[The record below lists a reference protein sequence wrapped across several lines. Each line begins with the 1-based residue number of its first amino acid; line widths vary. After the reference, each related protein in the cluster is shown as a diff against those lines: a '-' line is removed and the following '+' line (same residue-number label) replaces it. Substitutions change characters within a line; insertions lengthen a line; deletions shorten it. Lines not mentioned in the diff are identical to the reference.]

1 MLLIA
6 GLGNPGPRYQ
16 ATRHNLGFRV
26 IDELARQCG
35 VPASA
40 FKDRFSGELANARL
54 KIDGREEELLLLRP
68 QTFMNE
74 SGRSVQAV
82 CTFYKIKPSELIV
95 AHDELDL
102 PFSDVRLKKGGGD
115 GGNRGIRSISAAIG
129 PDYLRIRL
137 GIGRPPPDFRGD
149 PADFVLQAFPSAE
162 LATVEQMVTRA
173 TEAVSLVIALGLEKA
188 MNRINQRLRAD

>member
-6 GLGNPGPRYQ
+6 GLGNPGPRYA
-16 ATRHNLGFRV
+16 ATRHNVGFRL

-40 FKDRFSGELANARL
+40 FKERFHGEIASARL
-54 KIDGREEELLLLRP
+54 GDQELVLLRP

-74 SGRSVQAV
+74 SGRSVQAA
-82 CTFYKIKPSELIV
+82 CTFYKLKPSDLIV
-95 AHDELDL
+95 AHDDLDV
-102 PFSDVRLKKGGGD
+102 PFAEVRLKQGGGD
-115 GGNRGIRSISAAIG
+115 GGQRGVRSVTAALG
-129 PDYLRIRL
+129 PDYVRIRL

-149 PADFVLQAFPSAE
+149 VADFVLQAFPSAE

-173 TEAVSLVIALGLEKA
+173 AEAVSLVTSLGLEKA
-188 MNRINQRLRAD
+188 MNRINQRPAR

>member
-40 FKDRFSGELANARL
+40 FRDKFHGELASARL
-54 KIDGREEELLLLRP
+54 GEEELLLLKP
-68 QTFMNE
+68 QTFMND
-74 SGRSVQAV
+74 SGRSVQAA
-82 CTFYKIKPSELIV
+82 CTFYKIKPSELLV

-102 PFSDVRLKKGGGD
+102 PFADVRLKKGGGD
-115 GGNRGIRSISAAIG
+115 GGNRGIRSVSAALG
-129 PDYLRIRL
+129 PDYVRIRL

-149 PADFVLQAFPSAE
+149 PADFVLQSFPLAE
-162 LATVEQMVTRA
+162 QAIVEQMISRA
-173 TEAVSLVIALGLEKA
+173 TEAVSLVTSLGLEKA
-188 MNRINQRLRAD
+188 MNRINQRPAR

>member
-1 MLLIA
+1 MLIV

-26 IDELARQCG
+26 LDELARQCG

-40 FKDRFSGELANARL
+40 FKDRFHGELAAARL
-54 KIDGREEELLLLRP
+54 GDTELLLLRP

-74 SGRSVQAV
+74 SGRSVQAA
-82 CTFYKIKPSELIV
+82 CTFYKLKPSDLIV
-95 AHDELDL
+95 VHDELDL
-102 PFSDVRLKKGGGD
+102 PFADVRLKKGGGD
-115 GGNRGIRSISAAIG
+115 GGNRGVRSVSAAIG

-149 PADFVLQAFPSAE
+149 PADFVLQAFASAE
-162 LATVEQMVTRA
+162 LPTVEQMVTRA
-173 TEAVSLVIALGLEKA
+173 TEAVSLVTALGLEKA
-188 MNRINQRLRAD
+188 MNRINQRPRA

>member
-35 VPASA
+35 LQPSAFRDRFHGEVASA
-40 FKDRFSGELANARL
+40 RL
-54 KIDGREEELLLLRP
+54 PGSNEELLLLRP

-74 SGRSVQAV
+74 SGRSVQAA

-95 AHDELDL
+95 AHDELDV
-102 PFSDVRLKKGGGD
+102 PFAELRLKKGGGD
-115 GGNRGIRSISAAIG
+115 GGNRGVRSVTGVLG
-129 PDYLRIRL
+129 PDYVRIRL
-137 GIGRPPPDFRGD
+137 GIGRPPPDFKGD
-149 PADFVLQAFPSAE
+149 PADFVLQAVPSAE
-162 LATVEQMVTRA
+162 QAAVEQMVSRA
-173 TEAVSLVIALGLEKA
+173 AEAVALVTSLGLEKA
-188 MNRINQRLRAD
+188 MNRINQRPPR

>member
-40 FKDRFSGELANARL
+40 FKDRFHGELASARL
-54 KIDGREEELLLLRP
+54 PGSGEELLLLRP

-74 SGRSVQAV
+74 SGRSVQAA
-82 CTFYKIKPSELIV
+82 CTFYKVKPSELIV
-95 AHDELDL
+95 AHDELDV
-102 PFSDVRLKKGGGD
+102 PFAEVRLKQGGGD
-115 GGNRGIRSISAAIG
+115 GGNRGIRSVTAALG
-129 PDYLRIRL
+129 PDYVRIRL

-149 PADFVLQAFPSAE
+149 VADFVLQAFPSAE
-162 LATVEQMVTRA
+162 LATVDQMVTRA
-173 TEAVSLVIALGLEKA
+173 TEAVSLVTSLGLEKA
-188 MNRINQRLRAD
+188 MNRINQRPLR

>member
-35 VPASA
+35 VSGSA
-40 FKDRFSGELANARL
+40 FRERFHGELASARL
-54 KIDGREEELLLLRP
+54 GSEDLLLLRP
-68 QTFMNE
+68 QTFMND
-74 SGRSVQAV
+74 SGRSVQAA
-82 CTFYKIKPSELIV
+82 CTFYKLKPSELIV
-95 AHDELDL
+95 VHDELDL
-102 PFSDVRLKKGGGD
+102 HFNDVRLKKGGGD
-115 GGNRGIRSISAAIG
+115 GGNRGVRSVTAALG
-129 PDYLRIRL
+129 PDYVRIRL

-149 PADFVLQAFPSAE
+149 PADFVLQAFASAE

-173 TEAVSLVIALGLEKA
+173 AEAVSLLTALGLEKA

>member
-1 MLLIA
+1 MRLIA

-16 ATRHNLGFRV
+16 STRHNLGFRV

-40 FKDRFSGELANARL
+40 FKERFHGEIASARL
-54 KIDGREEELLLLRP
+54 GDEELLLLRP

-74 SGRSVQAV
+74 SGRSVQAA

-95 AHDELDL
+95 AHDELDV
-102 PFSDVRLKKGGGD
+102 PFPEVRLKQGGGD
-115 GGNRGIRSISAAIG
+115 GGNRGVRSVTASLG
-129 PDYLRIRL
+129 PDYVRIRL

-149 PADFVLQAFPSAE
+149 VADFVLQAFPSAE
-162 LATVEQMVTRA
+162 LAAVDQMVARA
-173 TEAVSLVIALGLEKA
+173 TEAVSLVTSLGLEKA
-188 MNRINQRLRAD
+188 MNRINQRPVR

>member
-6 GLGNPGPRYQ
+6 GLGNPGPRYA
-16 ATRHNLGFRV
+16 ATRHNVGFRL

-40 FKDRFSGELANARL
+40 FKERFHGEIASARL
-54 KIDGREEELLLLRP
+54 GDQELVLLRP

-74 SGRSVQAV
+74 SGRSVQAA
-82 CTFYKIKPSELIV
+82 CTFYKLKPSDLIV
-95 AHDELDL
+95 AHDDLDV
-102 PFSDVRLKKGGGD
+102 PFSEVRLKQGGGD
-115 GGNRGIRSISAAIG
+115 GGQRGVRSVTAALG
-129 PDYLRIRL
+129 PDYVRIRL

-149 PADFVLQAFPSAE
+149 VADFVLQAFPSAE

-173 TEAVSLVIALGLEKA
+173 TEAVSLVTSLGLEKA
-188 MNRINQRLRAD
+188 MNRINQRPAR

>member
-16 ATRHNLGFRV
+16 ATRHNIGFRV

-40 FKDRFSGELANARL
+40 FKERFHGEVASARL
-54 KIDGREEELLLLRP
+54 GAADLLLLRP

-74 SGRSVQAV
+74 SGRSVQAA

-95 AHDELDL
+95 AHDELDV
-102 PFSDVRLKKGGGD
+102 PFSEVRLKQGGGD
-115 GGNRGIRSISAAIG
+115 GGNRGVRSVTAALG
-129 PDYLRIRL
+129 PDYVRIRL

-149 PADFVLQAFPSAE
+149 VADFVLQAFASAE
-162 LATVEQMVTRA
+162 LATVDQMVARA
-173 TEAVSLVIALGLEKA
+173 AEAVSLVTSLGLEKA
-188 MNRINQRLRAD
+188 MNRINQRPRAD

>member
-16 ATRHNLGFRV
+16 ATRHNLGFML
-26 IDELARQCG
+26 IDQLARQCG
-35 VPASA
+35 VPASS
-40 FKDRFSGELANARL
+40 FRERFHGEIASARL
-54 KIDGREEELLLLRP
+54 GSEELLLLRP

-74 SGRSVQAV
+74 SGRSVQAA

-102 PFSDVRLKKGGGD
+102 PFADVRLKKGGGD
-115 GGNRGIRSISAAIG
+115 GGNRGIRSVSGALG
-129 PDYLRIRL
+129 PDYVRIRL

-149 PADFVLQAFPSAE
+149 PADFVLQGFPSTEQAG
-162 LATVEQMVTRA
+162 VEQMLTRGA
-173 TEAVSLVIALGLEKA
+173 EAVSLVTSLGLEKA
-188 MNRINQRLRAD
+188 MNRINQRPSR

>member
-16 ATRHNLGFRV
+16 ATRHNVGFRL

-40 FKDRFSGELANARL
+40 FKDRFQGEVASARL
-54 KIDGREEELLLLRP
+54 AGTDVVLLRP

-74 SGRSVQAV
+74 SGRSVQAA
-82 CTFYKIKPSELIV
+82 CAFYKIKPAELIV
-95 AHDELDL
+95 AHDDLDV
-102 PFSDVRLKKGGGD
+102 PFSEVRLKQGGGD
-115 GGNRGIRSISAAIG
+115 GGQRGVRSVTAALG

-149 PADFVLQAFPSAE
+149 VADFVLQAFASTE
-162 LATVEQMVTRA
+162 LAIVEQMVARA
-173 TEAVSLVIALGLEKA
+173 AEAASLVTSLGLEKA
-188 MNRINQRLRAD
+188 MNRINQRPRAD

>member
-26 IDELARQCG
+26 VDELAKQCS
-35 VPASA
+35 VPTSA
-40 FKDRFSGELANARL
+40 FRERFHGELASARFQVG
-54 KIDGREEELLLLRP
+54 GRDEELLLLRP
-68 QTFMNE
+68 QTFMND
-74 SGRSVQAV
+74 SGRSVQAA
-82 CTFYKIKPSELIV
+82 CTFYKIQPSELIV

-102 PFSDVRLKKGGGD
+102 PFGDVRLKKGGGD
-115 GGNRGIRSISAAIG
+115 GGNRGVRSVSAALG

-149 PADFVLQAFPSAE
+149 PADFVLQAFASAE
-162 LATVEQMVTRA
+162 LAAVEQMVSRA
-173 TEAVSLVIALGLEKA
+173 TEAVTLVTSIGLEKA
-188 MNRINQRLRAD
+188 MNRINQRQAR

>member
-16 ATRHNLGFRV
+16 ATRHNVGFRL

-40 FKDRFSGELANARL
+40 FKDRFQGEVASARL
-54 KIDGREEELLLLRP
+54 AGTDVVLLRP

-74 SGRSVQAV
+74 SGRSVQAA
-82 CTFYKIKPSELIV
+82 CAFYKIKPAELIV
-95 AHDELDL
+95 AHDDLDV
-102 PFSDVRLKKGGGD
+102 PFSEVRLKQGGGD
-115 GGNRGIRSISAAIG
+115 GGQRGVRSVTAALG

-149 PADFVLQAFPSAE
+149 VADFVLQAFASTE
-162 LATVEQMVTRA
+162 LATVEQMVARA
-173 TEAVSLVIALGLEKA
+173 AEAASLVTSLGLEKA
-188 MNRINQRLRAD
+188 MNRINQRPRAD

>member
-1 MLLIA
+1 MLLIT

-16 ATRHNLGFRV
+16 ATRHNIGFRV

-35 VPASA
+35 VPSSAFRDKFHGEVASA
-40 FKDRFSGELANARL
+40 RL
-54 KIDGREEELLLLRP
+54 GNEELLLLKP

-74 SGRSVQAV
+74 SGRSVQAA

-102 PFSDVRLKKGGGD
+102 PLSDVRLKKGGGD
-115 GGNRGIRSISAAIG
+115 GGNRGIRSVSGALG
-129 PDYLRIRL
+129 PDYIRIRL

-149 PADFVLQAFPSAE
+149 PADFVLQAFPLAE
-162 LATVEQMVTRA
+162 QAIVEQMISRA
-173 TEAVSLVIALGLEKA
+173 AEAVTLVTSLGLEKA
-188 MNRINQRLRAD
+188 MNRINQRPAR

>member
-1 MLLIA
+1 MRLIA

-16 ATRHNLGFRV
+16 STRHNLGFRV

-40 FKDRFSGELANARL
+40 FKERFHGEIASARL
-54 KIDGREEELLLLRP
+54 GDEELLLLRP

-74 SGRSVQAV
+74 SGRSVQAA

-95 AHDELDL
+95 AHDELDV
-102 PFSDVRLKKGGGD
+102 PFPEVRLKQGGGD
-115 GGNRGIRSISAAIG
+115 GGNRGVRSVTASLG
-129 PDYLRIRL
+129 PDYVRIRL

-149 PADFVLQAFPSAE
+149 VADFVLQAFPSAE
-162 LATVEQMVTRA
+162 LAAVEQMVARA
-173 TEAVSLVIALGLEKA
+173 TEAVSLVTSLGLEKA
-188 MNRINQRLRAD
+188 MNRINQRPLR

>member
-1 MLLIA
+1 MRLIA

-16 ATRHNLGFRV
+16 STRHNLGFRV

-40 FKDRFSGELANARL
+40 FKDRFHGEIASARL
-54 KIDGREEELLLLRP
+54 GGEELLLLRP

-74 SGRSVQAV
+74 SGRSVQAA

-95 AHDELDL
+95 AHDELDV
-102 PFSDVRLKKGGGD
+102 PFPEVRLKQGGGD
-115 GGNRGIRSISAAIG
+115 GGNRGVRSVTASLG
-129 PDYLRIRL
+129 PDYVRIRL

-149 PADFVLQAFPSAE
+149 VADFVLQAFPSAE
-162 LATVEQMVTRA
+162 LAAVDQMVARA
-173 TEAVSLVIALGLEKA
+173 TEAVSLVTSLGLEKA
-188 MNRINQRLRAD
+188 MNRINQRPVR

>member
-6 GLGNPGPRYQ
+6 GLGNPGPKYQ

-40 FKDRFSGELANARL
+40 FKDRFQGELAPARL
-54 KIDGREEELLLLRP
+54 GDHDLLLLRP

-74 SGRSVQAV
+74 SGRSVQAA

-102 PFSDVRLKKGGGD
+102 PFADVRLKQGGGD
-115 GGNRGIRSISAAIG
+115 GGNRGIRSVTAALG
-129 PDYLRIRL
+129 PDYVRIRL

-149 PADFVLQAFPSAE
+149 VADFVLQAFPSAE
-162 LATVEQMVTRA
+162 LATVDQMVSRA
-173 TEAVSLVIALGLEKA
+173 TEAVSLVTSLGLEKA
-188 MNRINQRLRAD
+188 MNRINQRPVR

>member
-40 FKDRFSGELANARL
+40 FKERFHGEVASARL
-54 KIDGREEELLLLRP
+54 RTQSGEEELLLLRP
-68 QTFMNE
+68 QTFMND
-74 SGRSVQAV
+74 SGRSVQAA
-82 CTFYKIKPSELIV
+82 CAFYKIKPGEGQLLV

-102 PFSDVRLKKGGGD
+102 PFG
-115 GGNRGIRSISAAIG
+115 
-129 PDYLRIRL
+129 
-137 GIGRPPPDFRGD
+137 
-149 PADFVLQAFPSAE
+149 E
-162 LATVEQMVTRA
+162 
-173 TEAVSLVIALGLEKA
+173 
-188 MNRINQRLRAD
+188 